1 MIEKRNPQTVH
12 PPLGA
17 YVHQIELSGNIRWLT
32 LSGQVGMNDLKELPT
47 EPEMQFKEALE
58 NIRRNL
64 VAGNMRVQDLTK
76 LVIYLVEP
84 IDVDRR
90 TQLLNDFLQGTEV
103 CMTLLY
109 VKGLANPQIMVEI
122 DAWAACE
129 IID

>member
-17 YVHQIELSGNIRWLT
+17 YVHQIELAGNIRWLT
-32 LSGQVGMNDLKELPT
+32 LSGQVGMNEATELAET
-47 EPEMQFKEALE
+47 AEGQFKEALN
-58 NIRRNL
+58 NIKKNL
-64 VAGNMRVQDLTK
+64 EAGNMRVQDLTK

-84 IDVDRR
+84 IDFERR
-90 TQLLNDFLQGTEV
+90 TQLLNEFLEGTEV

-109 VKGLANPQIMVEI
+109 VNGLATPKILVEI

-129 IID
+129 ASE